1 VNALAPARSAFVERV
16 RAELGDRPGVAF
28 AGDRVVLETDP
39 LFAGRHTMRLT
50 REGEARLGAVAR
62 ALAATVGQVPADA
75 AWVLR
80 VEDYT
85 DAAPPR
91 AESAFRSNRA
101 LSAGRAAAA
110 AEYLAGHGVT
120 EDRLSAVA
128 MGAARPLEAGATAG
142 GGRHERRL
150 EIGLAPAEAAA
161 EGGGQPA
168 APAG

>member
-1 VNALAPARSAFVERV
+1 MRA

-28 AGDRVVLETDP
+28 VGDRVVLETDP
-39 LFAGRHTMRLT
+39 LFAGRHAMRLT

-62 ALAATVGQVPADA
+62 ALAAVAAQVPSEVP
-75 AWVLR
+75 WVLR

-91 AESAFRSNRA
+91 AATAFGSNRA
-101 LSAGRAAAA
+101 LSAARAAAA
-110 AEYLAGHGVT
+110 AEYLAGRGVA
-120 EDRLSAVA
+120 EERLSAVA

-150 EIGLAPAEAAA
+150 EIGLAPAEAVA
-161 EGGGQPA
+161 EGGGQPTGA
-168 APAG
+168 GGPAG